1 MKEVPSVMLAFDA
14 LRMETKALELLA
26 SLFSLRSSD
35 KSLQSVKTCNFC
47 ISKVHSAIY
56 DDIPDEMRIVLL
68 DNVEAIVNA
77 MINAD

>member
-1 MKEVPSVMLAFDA
+1 MLAFDE

-26 SLFSLRSSD
+26 SLFSLRSSE

-56 DDIPDEMRIVLL
+56 DDIPDEMRIALL

>member
-1 MKEVPSVMLAFDA
+1 MKEVTSVMLAFDE

-77 MINAD
+77 MINTD